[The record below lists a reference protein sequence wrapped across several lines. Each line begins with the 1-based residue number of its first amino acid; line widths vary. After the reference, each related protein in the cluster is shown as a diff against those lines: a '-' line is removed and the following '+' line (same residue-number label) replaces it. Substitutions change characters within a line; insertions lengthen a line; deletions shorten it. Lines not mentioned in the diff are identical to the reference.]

1 LETVTVECM
10 LPHGVAAIIEY
21 QTESKNRV
29 LQDVRVIL
37 SKNGGTV
44 TPTAFL
50 FEKKGRIWFREQDQL
65 GEDEVLEEAI
75 EAGAT
80 EVTTE
85 EGRLVVDTSPSDVS
99 TVADQLQERFKLQV
113 ERAEII
119 FDPNEDSIVE
129 LSETQSQEVQRI
141 LDRVE
146 EEPSFQSVYINAS
159 SD

>member
-1 LETVTVECM
+1 MENVTIECL
-10 LPHGVAAIIEY
+10 LPHGVAAIIEC

-29 LQDVRVIL
+29 LNDIRHIL

-50 FEKKGRIWFREQDQL
+50 FEKKGRIWFQEQEEL

-85 EGRLVVDTSPSDVS
+85 EGKLIVDTSPSDVS
-99 TVADQLQERFKLQV
+99 IVSGRLQERFNLQV
-113 ERAEII
+113 ERAEIL
-119 FDPNEDSIVE
+119 FDPNEDTLVE
-129 LSETQSQEVQRI
+129 LSEVQSTEVQRV
-141 LDRVE
+141 LDQIE
-146 EEPSFQSVYINAS
+146 EEPSLQNLYINATS
-159 SD
+159 A